1 MLWEA
6 IEGMG
11 YAMRIPGQDMTN
23 NPRRIENVGRNT
35 ETSRSKS
42 PESIENSGEVGTS
55 DRVELSSR
63 SRDIQRAR
71 EVAQDAPEI
80 RADKVAAARRALQ
93 SGHLNLQGQDLADK
107 LLKDALHAESDK
119 A

>member
-1 MLWEA
+1 
-6 IEGMG
+6 
-11 YAMRIPGQDMTN
+11 MRITGQEGTHN
-23 NPRRIENVGRNT
+23 VRRPEHVERNT
-35 ETSRSKS
+35 EASQSQS
-42 PESIENSGEVGTS
+42 SESVDKSGEAGTS
-55 DRVELSSR
+55 DRVEVPSR
-63 SRDIQRAR
+63 ARDIQRAR

>member
-1 MLWEA
+1 
-6 IEGMG
+6 
-11 YAMRIPGQDMTN
+11 MRITDKEVTN
-23 NPRRIENVGRNT
+23 NVRRPEHVGRNT
-35 ETSRSKS
+35 EASQSKS
-42 PESIENSGEVGTS
+42 SEGVNKSGEVGTA

-63 SRDIQRAR
+63 ARDIQRAR

-80 RADKVAAARRALQ
+80 RTNKVAAARRALQ